1 MQHKKRDFDRN
12 ARVRKKHADYILPL
26 QVGESVGDCAER
38 LAELLQGV
46 LEEEKTPTEV

>member
-1 MQHKKRDFDRN
+1 MQHKKRNFDWN
-12 ARVRKKHADYILPL
+12 ARVREKHADYILPL
-26 QVGESVGDCAER
+26 DGEESVEESAKR